1 MMNRNINDMPPMG
14 GHIGGRGGGDAG
26 NGAPIGG
33 RGVGGW
39 GGPDTQN
46 KPALNQG
53 WGNNPG
59 SKNNNSWDLE
69 SPNMQRRDGGGR
81 GGGGFGGGMDDGTS
95 QWGGPKPQHSGP
107 APTGPTGLSFLF
119 QFLARTCCIVL
130 DSSSFI

>member
-1 MMNRNINDMPPMG
+1 MNRNINDMPPMG
-14 GHIGGRGGGDAG
+14 GHIGGRGGIDAG

-39 GGPDTQN
+39 SGPDTQN
-46 KPALNQG
+46 KPAPNQG

-81 GGGGFGGGMDDGTS
+81 GGAGFGGGMDDGGTS

-119 QFLARTCCIVL
+119 
-130 DSSSFI
+130 